1 MLSSGRF
8 KTSWELTPRSWAQS
22 PEVLPAREHVRSPLS
37 ILSVDSYGVP
47 FVGEARRQVIAWNR
61 GVDKPT
67 MQADTRERLMDLY
80 RPDLAKLNDLLG
92 LDVEER
98 ESAARS

>member
-1 MLSSGRF
+1 M
-8 KTSWELTPRSWAQS
+8 
-22 PEVLPAREHVRSPLS
+22 
-37 ILSVDSYGVP
+37 
-47 FVGEARRQVIAWNR
+47 IAWNR